1 MSKNSKHQIHLS
13 TKFARTTINAW
24 EELAGLLGS
33 GYVIFH
39 SEDNNAKV
47 PMGLTIASKQASLL
61 MHMEYKVTLQD
72 QNYVIVPQR
81 KLILTANGDMRIQE
95 KNFSRDAVT
104 FSGPTYCAIQSTKY
118 SGSSA
123 YHQLQNMK
131 RIRSLDISMN
141 VSTKIPM
148 NRNQS

>member
-1 MSKNSKHQIHLS
+1 
-13 TKFARTTINAW
+13 
-24 EELAGLLGS
+24 
-33 GYVIFH
+33 
-39 SEDNNAKV
+39 
-47 PMGLTIASKQASLL
+47 MGLTIASKQASLL

-81 KLILTANGDMRIQE
+81 KLILTANGDMRIQK
-95 KNFSRDAVT
+95 KNFSRDTVT
-104 FSGPTYCAIQSTKY
+104 FSGPTNCAIQSTKY
-118 SGSSA
+118 SVSSA

>member
-1 MSKNSKHQIHLS
+1 M
-13 TKFARTTINAW
+13 R
-24 EELAGLLGS
+24 
-33 GYVIFH
+33 
-39 SEDNNAKV
+39 
-47 PMGLTIASKQASLL
+47 LTVASKQASLL

-72 QNYVIVPQR
+72 QNYVIAPQC

-95 KNFSRDAVT
+95 KDFSGDAMT
-104 FSGPTYCAIQSTKY
+104 FSGPTYCAIQSTKH